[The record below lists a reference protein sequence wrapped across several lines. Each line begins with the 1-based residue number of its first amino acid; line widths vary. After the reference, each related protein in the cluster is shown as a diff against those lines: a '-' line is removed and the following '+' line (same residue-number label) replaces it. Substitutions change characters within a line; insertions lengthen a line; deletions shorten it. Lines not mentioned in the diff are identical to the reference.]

1 MNLPSIQFYQTMPGD
16 SRFEA
21 CGQTDEYI
29 DATSSALINVKY
41 VKFVEREAYW
51 SKLRRGHLIALGP

>member
-1 MNLPSIQFYQTMPGD
+1 MPGD

-29 DATSSALINVKY
+29 DATSSALMNVKY